1 MIVAETEMKKLPELC
16 TECDF
21 HKILGASC
29 VFCKIKSGV
38 TPFGKIVSYDF
49 CPLIKVNANKLK

>member
-1 MIVAETEMKKLPELC
+1 MKKIPKLC

-21 HKILGASC
+21 HKMLGASW

-38 TPFGKIVSYDF
+38 TPFGKIVSCDF